1 MAWESAERVQKNDAG
16 EFRALIGGEWVP
28 VAKAQKS
35 DTGEYRIDRGTAAPQ
50 SRGTVPEEPTL
61 AQRALS
67 VLTGYARSKAEPALA
82 VKELVSSPT
91 RLRKEVL
98 APGLEMG
105 GMLAGAQ
112 TGLAAAPALGPF
124 APLAPI
130 VGAGLGYA
138 GTRGLTRA
146 AEQQFGEVPA
156 ATPMQ
161 TVAQFPSDVA
171 VGGMMEMAPRVVV
184 QEAGAAAKAVGGYY
198 NKLKDLKSTAILDAI
213 EGKGRDIVNALRG
226 EGAVLTPGSA
236 PTAGEIAATA
246 GSTKFSAFQEGL
258 KKQAPTEY
266 AGMAAQTSEARA
278 AQESR
283 VVDRFK
289 NVVSRIS
296 DKINRGLTDVSP
308 RETGEALLAAAKAE
322 QQTVKKGLIEPA
334 YENAFKDAGDA
345 KIDVSG
351 VLDSAENILGRKLT
365 EFAPGTGPTNILQ
378 KLLKIKPTGTAE
390 MGPSGMFLQEKP
402 QTTLR
407 QLDDIRKAINAD
419 IAAAK
424 TSPTPSSD
432 MALRNLYKLHDA
444 IDEAV
449 MSSKTLPPA
458 AKESYSEA
466 LGLYRDIYAPR
477 FKTGVNAQLFK
488 QTSLNEPKIE
498 PDKVIKTFFKPQG
511 EREATQFVDM
521 FGKNPDAMQVAR
533 SGIEDLYRQKVV
545 DATTGTVNPAKHAQ
559 FMKDYG
565 RPLGILDDAGM
576 NVTTRLDVVGKDAQR
591 LARVEQ
597 MAKESGNKL
606 APPLPAGS
614 NAMAI
619 EKRIGDLTKN
629 LTPQQLSAVDAVR
642 KDLLREAEYE
652 RLVKAGGGTVGATSV
667 ATEAGKQIGV
677 PTSSF
682 LSVPLTI
689 FNSVA
694 KRLMLKMDD
703 KLAMELARELTNPAL
718 AAQSIE
724 KAMAMDAARKGAAQ
738 GILPLLGRAAITG
751 GAIQSQQP

>member
-1 MAWESAERVQKNDAG
+1 MPFDLSTAKPMS
-16 EFRALIGGEWVP
+16 GGFDLSTAQP
-28 VAKAQKS
+28 VAQ
-35 DTGEYRIDRGTAAPQ
+35 T
-50 SRGTVPEEPTL
+50 RGTVPEE
-61 AQRALS
+61 QRGLY
-67 VLTGYARSKAEPALA
+67 GA
-82 VKELVSSPT
+82 VRPYVAPLV
-91 RLRKEVL
+91 E
-98 APGLEMG
+98 AG
-105 GMLAGAQ
+105 GAIAG
-112 TGLAAAPALGPF
+112 GALGAVAGTFGAGPVGT
-124 APLAPI
+124 AAGG
-130 VGAGLGYA
+130 VAGAGLGYGIGKEA
-138 GTRGLTRA
+138 
-146 AEQQFGEVPA
+146 
-156 ATPMQ
+156 MQ
-161 TVAQFPSDVA
+161 LADVYL
-171 VGGMMEMAPRVVV
+171 GGQAPRT
-184 QEAGAAAKAVGGYY
+184 GAAQVVAPVQNVLEGSTMQAGGVLAGRALGAGVQAVGGYV
-198 NKLKDLKSTAILDAI
+198 NKLKNLKSTAILDAV
-213 EGKGRDIVNALRG
+213 EGRGRDIVNALRG

-236 PTAGEIAATA
+236 PTTGEIAATA
-246 GSTKFSAFQEGL
+246 GSAKFSAFQEGL

-266 AGMAAQTSEARA
+266 AGMAAQTSQARIE
-278 AQESR
+278 QTSR

-345 KIDVSG
+345 KIDVTG
-351 VLDSAENILGRKLT
+351 VLNSAENILGRKLT

-378 KLLKIKPTGTAE
+378 KLLKIKPTGTAK

-424 TSPTPSSD
+424 TSAMPSSD
-432 MALRNLYKLHDA
+432 MTLRNLYKLHDA

-521 FGKNPDAMQVAR
+521 FGKNLDAMKVAR

-545 DATTGTVNPAKHAQ
+545 DATTGMVNPAKHAQ
-559 FMKDYG
+559 FMKEYG

-614 NAMAI
+614 NAMAV

-652 RLVKAGGGTVGATSV
+652 RLVRAGGGTIGAGNI
-667 ATEAGKQIGV
+667 ATEAGKKIGV
-677 PTSSF
+677 PTASF

-724 KAMAMDAARKGAAQ
+724 KAMAVEAARKGAAQ
-738 GILPLLGRAAITG
+738 GSVLPLLGRAATTG
-751 GAIQSQQP
+751 GFIQSQQP

>member
-1 MAWESAERVQKNDAG
+1 MATLEQLSAALVKADAAG
-16 EFRALIGGEWVP
+16 NAAD
-28 VAKAQKS
+28 AKALADAIRQMQ
-35 DTGEYRIDRGTAAPQ
+35 TQPQ
-50 SRGTVPEEPTL
+50 TRGTVPEE
-61 AQRALS
+61 QR
-67 VLTGYARSKAEPALA
+67 
-82 VKELVSSPT
+82 
-91 RLRKEVL
+91 
-98 APGLEMG
+98 GLYG
-105 GMLAGAQ
+105 
-112 TGLAAAPALGPF
+112 TIRPYVAPALEAGGAIAGGLIGAGAGTLA
-124 APLAPI
+124 APGVGTA
-130 VGAGLGYA
+130 VGGVAGAGLGYGIGKEA
-138 GTRGLTRA
+138 
-146 AEQQFGEVPA
+146 
-156 ATPMQ
+156 MQ
-161 TVAQFPSDVA
+161 LADVYL
-171 VGGMMEMAPRVVV
+171 GGKAPRV
-184 QEAGAAAKAVGGYY
+184 GAAQVVEPVQNVLEGSTMQVGGVLAGRALGAGVQAVGGYV
-198 NKLKDLKSTAILDAI
+198 NKLKDLKSTAILDAV
-213 EGKGRDIVNALRG
+213 EGRGRDIVNALRG
-226 EGAVLTPGSA
+226 KGAVLTPGSA

-246 GSTKFSAFQEGL
+246 GSAKFSAFQEGL

-266 AGMAAQTSEARA
+266 ADMAAQTGQARIE
-278 AQESR
+278 QTSR

-289 NVVSRIS
+289 NVVSRIN

-322 QQTVKKGLIEPA
+322 QQTVKKGLVEPA
-334 YENAFKDAGDA
+334 YTRAFKEAGDA
-345 KIDVSG
+345 KIDAGGVVST
-351 VLDSAENILGRKLT
+351 AENILERKLT
-365 EFAPGTGPTNILQ
+365 DFAPETAPNTVR
-378 KLLKIKPTGTAE
+378 KLLALKPPAAETAPVLLDAAGKPIKQIAPPRPEAT
-390 MGPSGMFLQEKP
+390 LQ
-402 QTTLR
+402 

-424 TSPTPSSD
+424 TSTMPSSD
-432 MALRNLYKLHDA
+432 MTLRNLYKLHDA

-449 MSSKTLPPA
+449 AGSKTLPPA
-458 AKESYSEA
+458 AKEAYGEA
-466 LGLYRDIYAPR
+466 LSLYRDVYAPR

-498 PDKVIKTFFKPQG
+498 PDKVIKTFFRPQG

-545 DATTGTVNPAKHAQ
+545 DATTGMVNPAKHAQ
-559 FMKDYG
+559 FMKEYG

-606 APPLPAGS
+606 APPLPAGA
-614 NAMAI
+614 NAMAV

-652 RLVKAGGGTVGATSV
+652 RLVKAGGGTIGAGNI
-667 ATEAGKQIGV
+667 ATEAGKKIGV
-677 PTSSF
+677 PTASF

-724 KAMAMDAARKGAAQ
+724 KAMAIEAARKGAAQ
-738 GILPLLGRAAITG
+738 GSVLPLLGRAATTG
-751 GAIQSQQP
+751 GFIQSQQP

>member
-1 MAWESAERVQKNDAG
+1 MATLEQLSAALVKADAAG
-16 EFRALIGGEWVP
+16 NAAD
-28 VAKAQKS
+28 AKALADAIRQMQS
-35 DTGEYRIDRGTAAPQ
+35 QPQ
-50 SRGTVPEEPTL
+50 TRGTVPEEKSTGIYGAVRPYVAPLVEAGGAIAGGLIGAGAGTL
-61 AQRALS
+61 A
-67 VLTGYARSKAEPALA
+67 
-82 VKELVSSPT
+82 
-91 RLRKEVL
+91 
-98 APGLEMG
+98 APGVGTAAG
-105 GMLAGAQ
+105 GVA
-112 TGLAAAPALGPF
+112 
-124 APLAPI
+124 
-130 VGAGLGYA
+130 GAGLGYGIGKEA
-138 GTRGLTRA
+138 
-146 AEQQFGEVPA
+146 
-156 ATPMQ
+156 MQ
-161 TVAQFPSDVA
+161 LADVYL
-171 VGGMMEMAPRVVV
+171 GGKAPR
-184 QEAGAAAKAVGGYY
+184 AGAAQVVEPVRNILEGATMEAGGQLAGRALGAGVQAVGGYV
-198 NKLKDLKSTAILDAI
+198 NKLKDLKSDVLLKAA
-213 EGKGRDIVNALRG
+213 EGSGRDIVNALRG
-226 EGAVLTPGSA
+226 KGAVLTPGSA
-236 PTAGEIAATA
+236 PTAGEIAATTGA
-246 GSTKFSAFQEGL
+246 AKFAALQESV
-258 KKQAPTEY
+258 KKQLPTEY
-266 AGMAAQTSEARA
+266 AGMAAQTSEARL

-283 VVDRFK
+283 VIDRFN
-289 NVVSRIS
+289 NVVSRIKG
-296 DKINRGLTDVSP
+296 KIDRGLTDVSP

-345 KIDVSG
+345 KIDISG
-351 VLDSAENILGRKLT
+351 VLNSAENILGRKLT

-424 TSPTPSSD
+424 TSTTPSSD
-432 MALRNLYKLHDA
+432 MTLRNLYKLHDA

-449 MSSKTLPPA
+449 ASSKTLPPA
-458 AKESYSEA
+458 AKESYNEA

-498 PDKVIKTFFKPQG
+498 PDKVIKTFFRPQG
-511 EREATQFVDM
+511 EREALQFVDM
-521 FGKNPDAMQVAR
+521 FGKNPDAMRIAR
-533 SGIEDLYRQKVV
+533 TGIEDLYRQKVV
-545 DATTGTVNPAKHAQ
+545 DATTGMVNPAKHAQ

-591 LARVEQ
+591 LARVEE
-597 MAKESGNKL
+597 MAKASGNKL
-606 APPLPAGS
+606 APPLPAGA
-614 NAMAI
+614 NAMAV
-619 EKRIGDLTKN
+619 EKRIGELTKN

-652 RLVKAGGGTVGATSV
+652 RLVRAGGGTIGGGDIATQ
-667 ATEAGKQIGV
+667 AGRTIGI

-703 KLAMELARELTNPAL
+703 KLAMEIARELTSPAI

-724 KAMAMDAARKGAAQ
+724 KAMAVEAARKGAAQ
-738 GILPLLGRAAITG
+738 GSILPLLGRAATTG
-751 GAIQSQQP
+751 GFIQSQQP

>member
-16 EFRALIGGEWVP
+16 EFRALIGGKWVP

-35 DTGEYRIDRGTAAPQ
+35 DTGEYRIDRETATSQ
-50 SRGTVPEEPTL
+50 SRGTVPAEE
-61 AQRALS
+61 
-67 VLTGYARSKAEPALA
+67 SK
-82 VKELVSSPT
+82 
-91 RLRKEVL
+91 
-98 APGLEMG
+98 GLYG
-105 GMLAGAQ
+105 
-112 TGLAAAPALGPF
+112 TIRPFVAPALEAGGAIAGGLIGAGAGTLA
-124 APLAPI
+124 APGVGTAAGG
-130 VGAGLGYA
+130 VAGAGLGYGIA
-138 GTRGLTRA
+138 KEALNLA
-146 AEQQFGEVPA
+146 
-156 ATPMQ
+156 
-161 TVAQFPSDVA
+161 DVYL
-171 VGGMMEMAPRVVV
+171 GGKAPR
-184 QEAGAAAKAVGGYY
+184 AGAAQVVEPVENVLTGATMEAGGQLAGRALGAGAQAVGGYV
-198 NKLKDLKSTAILDAI
+198 NKLKNMKPTAYLEAT
-213 EGKGRDIVNALRG
+213 EGSGRDIVNALRG

-236 PTAGEIAATA
+236 PTAGEIAAPV
-246 GSTKFSAFQEGL
+246 GSAKFSAFQEGL

-322 QQTVKKGLIEPA
+322 QQTIKKGLIEPA
-334 YENAFKDAGDA
+334 YENAFKDAGNA

-390 MGPSGMFLQEKP
+390 MEPSGMFLQEKP

-432 MALRNLYKLHDA
+432 MTLRNLYKLHDA

-511 EREATQFVDM
+511 EREASQFVDM

-545 DATTGTVNPAKHAQ
+545 DATTGMVNPAKHAQ

-652 RLVKAGGGTVGATSV
+652 RLVKAGGGTVGATGI

-724 KAMAMDAARKGAAQ
+724 KAMAVEAARKGAAQ
-738 GILPLLGRAAITG
+738 GSVLPLLGRAAITG

>member
-1 MAWESAERVQKNDAG
+1 MATLEQLSAALVKADAAG
-16 EFRALIGGEWVP
+16 NAAD
-28 VAKAQKS
+28 AKALADAIRQMQ
-35 DTGEYRIDRGTAAPQ
+35 AQPQ
-50 SRGTVPEEPTL
+50 TRGTVPAEESKGLYGAVRPYIAPL
-61 AQRALS
+61 
-67 VLTGYARSKAEPALA
+67 VETG
-82 VKELVSSPT
+82 
-91 RLRKEVL
+91 
-98 APGLEMG
+98 GLIAG
-105 GMLAGAQ
+105 GLIGAGAG
-112 TGLAAAPALGPF
+112 TLVGPGPGN
-124 APLAPI
+124 AVGGVA
-130 VGAGLGYA
+130 GAGLGYGIA
-138 GTRGLTRA
+138 KEALNLADVYLGDKAPRTGAAQVVEPVENILT
-146 AEQQFGEVPA
+146 G
-156 ATPMQ
+156 ATMQ
-161 TVAQFPSDVA
+161 
-171 VGGMMEMAPRVVV
+171 VGGAV
-184 QEAGAAAKAVGGYY
+184 AGQALGALGAGAKAVGGYV
-198 NKLKDLKSTAILDAI
+198 NKLRDLKSTAYLDAI
-213 EGKGRDIVNALRG
+213 ENKGRDIVNALRG
-226 EGAVLTPGSA
+226 KGAVLTPGSA

-246 GSTKFSAFQEGL
+246 GSAKFSAFQEGL

-334 YENAFKDAGDA
+334 YENAFKDAGNA

-390 MGPSGMFLQEKP
+390 MGPSGMFLQERP

-407 QLDDIRKAINAD
+407 ELDDIRKAINAD

-432 MALRNLYKLHDA
+432 MTLRNLYKLHDA

-521 FGKNPDAMQVAR
+521 FGKNPDAMKVAR
-533 SGIEDLYRQKVV
+533 AGIEDLYRQKVV
-545 DATTGTVNPAKHAQ
+545 DATTGMVNPAKHAQ
-559 FMKDYG
+559 FIKDYS

-576 NVTTRLDVVGKDAQR
+576 NVTNRLDVVGKDAQR
-591 LARVEQ
+591 LARVEE
-597 MAKESGNKL
+597 MAKASGNKL
-606 APPLPAGS
+606 APPLPAGA
-614 NAMAI
+614 NALAV
-619 EKRIGDLTKN
+619 EKRIDELTKN
-629 LTPQQLSAVDAVR
+629 LTPQQLSAVDAVK
-642 KDLLREAEYE
+642 KDLLREAEYQ
-652 RLVKAGGGTVGATSV
+652 RLVKAGGGTIDAASI
-667 ATEAGKQIGV
+667 ATETGRKAGV
-677 PTSSF
+677 PTVSF
-682 LSVPLTI
+682 LSTPITL
-689 FNSVA
+689 FNAVA
-694 KRLMLKMDD
+694 KKLMLKMDD
-703 KLAMELARELTNPAL
+703 KLAMEIARELTNPAL

-724 KAMAMDAARKGAAQ
+724 KAMAMESARRGAAQ
-738 GILPLLGRAAITG
+738 GSVLPLLGRAATTG
-751 GAIQSQQP
+751 GVIQSNQP

>member
-1 MAWESAERVQKNDAG
+1 M
-16 EFRALIGGEWVP
+16 P
-28 VAKAQKS
+28 VARFQMPDGRVARFEVPEGTSPEQAQ
-35 DTGEYRIDRGTAAPQ
+35 TMAEAHFATPAAAAAAPGAQ
-50 SRGTVPEEPTL
+50 PRGTVPAEE
-61 AQRALS
+61 
-67 VLTGYARSKAEPALA
+67 SK
-82 VKELVSSPT
+82 
-91 RLRKEVL
+91 
-98 APGLEMG
+98 GLYG
-105 GMLAGAQ
+105 VVRPFV
-112 TGLAAAPALGPF
+112 APALEAGGAIAGSLIGAGAGTLV
-124 APLAPI
+124 APGVGTAAGG
-130 VGAGLGYA
+130 VAGAGLGYGIA
-138 GTRGLTRA
+138 KETLNLA
-146 AEQQFGEVPA
+146 
-156 ATPMQ
+156 
-161 TVAQFPSDVA
+161 DVYL
-171 VGGMMEMAPRVVV
+171 GGKAPRTGAAQVVEPIENV
-184 QEAGAAAKAVGGYY
+184 LAGATMEAGGQLAGRALGAGAQAVSGYV
-198 NKLKDLKSTAILDAI
+198 NKLKNLKSTAILDAV
-213 EGKGRDIVNALRG
+213 EGRGRDIVNALRG

-236 PTAGEIAATA
+236 PTTGEIAATA
-246 GSTKFSAFQEGL
+246 GSAKFSAFQEGL

-266 AGMAAQTSEARA
+266 AGMAAQTSEARG

-334 YENAFKDAGDA
+334 YTRAFKEAGETKIDAGGV
-345 KIDVSG
+345 VST
-351 VLDSAENILGRKLT
+351 AENILERKLT
-365 EFAPGTGPTNILQ
+365 DFAPETAPNTVR
-378 KLLKIKPTGTAE
+378 KLLALKPSAAETAPVLLDAAGKPIKQISLPRPEAT
-390 MGPSGMFLQEKP
+390 LQ
-402 QTTLR
+402 

-424 TSPTPSSD
+424 TSAMPSSD
-432 MALRNLYKLHDA
+432 MTLRNLYKLHDA

-458 AKESYSEA
+458 AKESYNEA
-466 LGLYRDIYAPR
+466 LGLYRDVYAPR

-521 FGKNPDAMQVAR
+521 FGKNPDAMKIAR
-533 SGIEDLYRQKVV
+533 TGIEDLYRQKVV
-545 DATTGTVNPAKHAQ
+545 DATTGMVNPAKHAQ
-559 FMKDYG
+559 FMKEYG

-652 RLVKAGGGTVGATSV
+652 RLVKAGGGTIGGGNI
-667 ATEAGKQIGV
+667 ATEAGKKAGL
-677 PTSSF
+677 PFPSL
-682 LSVPLTI
+682 LSTPITL

-694 KRLMLKMDD
+694 KKLMLKMDD

-724 KAMAMDAARKGAAQ
+724 KAMAMEAARKGAAQ
-738 GILPLLGRAAITG
+738 GSVLPLLGRAATTG
-751 GAIQSQQP
+751 GVIQSQQP

>member
-1 MAWESAERVQKNDAG
+1 MATLEQLSAALVKADAAG
-16 EFRALIGGEWVP
+16 NAAD
-28 VAKAQKS
+28 AKALADAIRQMQS
-35 DTGEYRIDRGTAAPQ
+35 QPQ
-50 SRGTVPEEPTL
+50 PRGTVPEEPTL
-61 AQRALS
+61 SQRALS

-105 GMLAGAQ
+105 GMIAGAQ
-112 TGLAAAPALGPF
+112 AGLTAAPALGPF
-124 APLAPI
+124 APLAPL

-146 AEQQFGEVPA
+146 AEQQFREAPA

-171 VGGMMEMAPRVVV
+171 MGATMQAGGVLAGRALGAGV
-184 QEAGAAAKAVGGYY
+184 QAVGGYV
-198 NKLKDLKSTAILDAI
+198 NKLKNLKSTAILDAV
-213 EGKGRDIVNALRG
+213 EGRGRDIVNALRG

-236 PTAGEIAATA
+236 PTTGEIAATA
-246 GSTKFSAFQEGL
+246 GSAKFSAFQEGL

-266 AGMAAQTSEARA
+266 AGMAAQTSEARR

-308 RETGEALLAAAKAE
+308 RETGEALLAAAKGE

-334 YENAFKDAGDA
+334 YTRAFKEAGDA
-345 KIDVSG
+345 KIDAGGVVST
-351 VLDSAENILGRKLT
+351 AENILERKLT
-365 EFAPGTGPTNILQ
+365 DFAPETAPNTVR
-378 KLLKIKPTGTAE
+378 KLLALKPSKAETAPILLDAAGKPIKQIAPPRPEAT
-390 MGPSGMFLQEKP
+390 LQ
-402 QTTLR
+402 

-424 TSPTPSSD
+424 TSAMPSSD
-432 MALRNLYKLHDA
+432 MTLRNLYKLHDA

-449 MSSKTLPPA
+449 AGSKTLPTT
-458 AKESYSEA
+458 AKEAYGEA
-466 LGLYRDIYAPR
+466 LSLYRDVYAPR

-521 FGKNPDAMQVAR
+521 FGKNPDAMQIAR

-545 DATTGTVNPAKHAQ
+545 DATTGMVNPAKHAQ
-559 FMKDYG
+559 FMKEYG

-652 RLVKAGGGTVGATSV
+652 RLVKAGGGTIGSGNI
-667 ATEAGKQIGV
+667 ATEAGKKIGM
-677 PTSSF
+677 PFPSL
-682 LSVPLTI
+682 LSTPITL

-694 KRLMLKMDD
+694 KKLMLKMDD

-724 KAMAMDAARKGAAQ
+724 KAMAMEAARKGAAQ
-738 GILPLLGRAAITG
+738 GSVLPLLGRAAITG
-751 GAIQSQQP
+751 GAIQAQQP